1 MRINFRRCK
10 GRKCRTDLWND
21 KPLPAPET
29 KDGQNFMREHHL
41 YNRLFPSYMSP
52 PSIHHTPLSLSPAA
66 TTTAVPT
73 LRIDKLRIGQPLCV
87 TVSPHPLTALTD
99 QLRVSFLLFTL
110 LQRNH
115 LIYTQHFYFTW
126 TPLLWQ
132 YENYT
137 TIGPTDL
144 EAFVCPSHLPLSLY
158 MSSYPGFS
166 LGKQCREQAS
176 TLFTKH
182 IFFY

>member
-1 MRINFRRCK
+1 MRLNFRRCK

-73 LRIDKLRIGQPLCV
+73 LRIDKLRVKYTIPWTAFLCDRFSI
-87 TVSPHPLTALTD
+87 SP
-99 QLRVSFLLFTL
+99 QRSLRVDYMFALLH
-110 LQRNH
+110 NI
-115 LIYTQHFYFTW
+115 LIKASEHTQQFY
-126 TPLLWQ
+126 LH
-132 YENYT
+132 ESKSK
-137 TIGPTDL
+137 TI
-144 EAFVCPSHLPLSLY
+144 
-158 MSSYPGFS
+158 
-166 LGKQCREQAS
+166 
-176 TLFTKH
+176 
-182 IFFY
+182 

>member
-99 QLRVSFLLFTL
+99 QLRVGFLLFTL
-110 LQRNH
+110 FPRNH
-115 LIYTQHFYFTW
+115 LLYTQHESVVMTI
-126 TPLLWQ
+126 PLTVIPEVDFWGVSGHHSNPLGL
-132 YENYT
+132 
-137 TIGPTDL
+137 IGK
-144 EAFVCPSHLPLSLY
+144 ERPS
-158 MSSYPGFS
+158 
-166 LGKQCREQAS
+166 C
-176 TLFTKH
+176 
-182 IFFY
+182 